1 MDILNLKVGEIIR
14 SGEFH
19 VVTQAKINEFAE
31 ATGDNQWIHID
42 EGRCKLESP
51 FKTTIAHGFLT
62 LSLMPKFFGENI
74 SVDANTT
81 TLINYGLD
89 TLRFIEPVRSN
100 DAIRYS
106 FKLVSIEPKT
116 MGDLYKFE
124 GTVEIRDREKPALIG
139 EFLSL
144 VIKNH

>member
-14 SGEFH
+14 SAEFH
-19 VVTQAKINEFAE
+19 VMTQAKINEFAE

-42 EGRCKLESP
+42 EARCKLESP

-74 SVDANTT
+74 SVDARTT

-106 FKLVSIEPKT
+106 FKLLSIESKT

-124 GTVEIRDREKPALIG
+124 GAAEIRDREKPALIG

-144 VIKNH
+144 VIKNK